1 DSDSDDW
8 EEDDSDSDDWDE
20 DDSDSD
26 DWEEDDSDSDDWEEN
41 DSDGDSWDE
50 DDSDGEDESGDTADD
65 NSDRAKASGG
75 SVWDEPFLEESELD
89 DVMRKALEIF
99 RTYPD
104 AAAWGVMPAGTGAG
118 SGGGVT
124 RNVAKGA
131 SSQICADDGNT
142 PEGTPSRK
150 GSNGEDI
157 PKGAP
162 LQKRSDGEEAPKG
175 TLSQKRCDG
184 DGALDSM
191 PFKKSSN
198 GEDTPDGK
206 PPRKRIGGGN
216 PPRGERMLVTQA
228 LDERDL
234 LVKKI
239 DDKINAASFVDTV
252 KCNEEKV
259 LGAKLP
265 VKEFETRATA
275 AYQQIRDLITRFEKI
290 DAAIV
295 ASNAV
300 TTIETSYGTYT
311 VAAAIALRSR
321 IRAKG
326 NYGER
331 ADFETR
337 LYKKMKAEY
346 QQRVVFAEDKNKQMQ
361 STAESMRLSILG
373 RDSKGKDNNTLEVVD
388 TFVRENTTELADPL
402 DIRKKMEAIAE
413 KQALLESELET
424 KIKVSNAT
432 TFIEI

>member
-1 DSDSDDW
+1 LIIKIFLIFARHVLFDAYSGKGI
-8 EEDDSDSDDWDE
+8 
-20 DDSDSD
+20 
-26 DWEEDDSDSDDWEEN
+26 N
-41 DSDGDSWDE
+41 
-50 DDSDGEDESGDTADD
+50 GEDTP
-65 NSDRAKASGG
+65 KA
-75 SVWDEPFLEESELD
+75 
-89 DVMRKALEIF
+89 
-99 RTYPD
+99 
-104 AAAWGVMPAGTGAG
+104 
-118 SGGGVT
+118 
-124 RNVAKGA
+124 
-131 SSQICADDGNT
+131 
-142 PEGTPSRK
+142 TPSRK
-150 GSNGEDI
+150 SGNGEDTS
-157 PKGAP
+157 KGAP
-162 LQKRSDGEEAPKG
+162 LQKRSDGEDAPKG
-175 TLSQKRCDG
+175 TLSQKRSDG
-184 DGALDSM
+184 DGV
-191 PFKKSSN
+191 
-198 GEDTPDGK
+198 PDGT
-206 PPRKRIGGGN
+206 PLRKRSGGGN

-239 DDKINAASFVDTV
+239 NDKINAASFVDTI

-259 LGAKLP
+259 FEAKLP
-265 VKEFETRATA
+265 VKEFETRAVA
-275 AYQQIRDLITRFEKI
+275 AYQQIQDLITRFEKI

-295 ASNAV
+295 ASNAA

-388 TFVRENTTELADPL
+388 TFVRGNTTGLADPL
-402 DIRKKMEAIAE
+402 DIRKKMETIAE